1 MKANNTRGFTL
12 IELMVALVV
21 AGLLMGVLV
30 GLSGAVQRSFGFSK
44 EVTELQ
50 ANLRFAM
57 RTLVDDF
64 SRVAFM
70 ASPDANQDILHRP
83 NNSNVA
89 CPPYPADLK
98 GIEYDNATG
107 IITLRGNF
115 VSSRDYSRN
124 MFTGQIACRNEYPY
138 NPNDPPGVKCGGY
151 EPYHWPFA
159 DGPAEVGDVFCMG
172 QWTRM
177 DASGDGRYCYF
188 QVASVGQAT
197 NEVQF
202 TQPVN
207 RDEVKGMY
215 RWTNPITLV
224 RYQMAQGVY
233 TPRFAAGTNARFRW
247 VLERSYE
254 GCRNAQLTLNQP
266 VEIAE
271 FLLPQAMGGFAVE
284 QILDTDGNANLLGN
298 EWQPAIGNIQPL
310 ASPVD
315 PVRLRGLVITLRGRV
330 ENEDPDFTIQAFNNA
345 LPFLNFGV
353 DLDGQPTNGLARVR
367 VERTVVDLRNMAL

>member
-1 MKANNTRGFTL
+1 MKSNRNRGFTL

-64 SRVAFM
+64 SRTAFM
-70 ASPDANQDILHRP
+70 VSPDANVDILHRP
-83 NNSNVA
+83 NNSAVA
-89 CPPYPADLK
+89 CPPYPPDLK
-98 GIEYDNATG
+98 AVEYDSATG
-107 IITLRGNF
+107 TITLRGNF
-115 VSSRDYSRN
+115 VSARDYSRN

-138 NPNDPPGVKCGGY
+138 NPADPPALKCGGY
-151 EPYHWPFA
+151 EPYHRPFA
-159 DGPAEVGDVFCMG
+159 DGPAEIGDVFCPG
-172 QWTRM
+172 QWVRM

-188 QVASVGQAT
+188 QVNSVGVGS
-197 NEVQF
+197 NDIQF
-202 TQPVN
+202 SQPVN
-207 RDEVKGMY
+207 RDEIKGMY
-215 RWTNPITLV
+215 RWVNPITLV
-224 RYQMAQGVY
+224 RYQLAQGLY
-233 TPRFAAGTNARFRW
+233 TPRYASGTDARFRW
-247 VLERSYE
+247 VIERSYE

-271 FLLPQAMGGFAVE
+271 FILPQAMGGFVVE
-284 QILDTDGNANLLGN
+284 QIMDTEGNANLLGN
-298 EWQPAIGNIQPL
+298 EWQPTIGSIEPL

-330 ENEDPDFTIQAFNNA
+330 ENEDPEFKMQGFTNTD
-345 LPFLNFGV
+345 PFLNFGV
-353 DLDGQPTNGLARVR
+353 DLDGEPDSGLARVR